1 MSIYGKIQSLPNWL
15 EKERGN
21 LQIFDNTLLI
31 SDDFSDS
38 DAYLENIE
46 NLVAPITLKFDLSN
60 FENDRSNQIY
70 NIKKYIWDFGDERVE
85 TFSPEIIQSFNNI

>member
-1 MSIYGKIQSLPNWL
+1 MSIYAKVQSLPNWL

-31 SDDFSDS
+31 GDQFSES

-46 NLVAPITLKFDLSN
+46 NLIAPITLKFDLSN

-70 NIKKYIWDFGDERVE
+70 NIRKYIWEFGDTSRNI
-85 TFSPEIIQSFNNI
+85 FSRNHSNI